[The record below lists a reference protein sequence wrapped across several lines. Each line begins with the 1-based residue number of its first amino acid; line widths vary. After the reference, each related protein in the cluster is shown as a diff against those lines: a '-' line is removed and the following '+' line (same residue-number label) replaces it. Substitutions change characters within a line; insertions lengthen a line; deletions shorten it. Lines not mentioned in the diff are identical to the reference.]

1 MLYGADLYRKYGADL
16 YRNSQNLEGGYLVD
30 GRQIL
35 EKLCLTSSSMMLC
48 S

>member
-1 MLYGADLYRKYGADL
+1 MLYGADL

-35 EKLCLTSSSMMLC
+35 EKLCRHF
-48 S
+48 